1 MTLELSLAT
10 IEMSRIKRRTPY
22 VSREIAVK
30 WVTKYLVDQG
40 FSYAY
45 AKDVARQAWDLV

>member
-10 IEMSRIKRRTPY
+10 IEMSRIKRRNPY
-22 VSREIAVK
+22 VSRTTAVE

-40 FSYAY
+40 FSEPHS
-45 AKDVARQAWDLV
+45 KDVAKESWELV

>member
-22 VSREIAVK
+22 VSREIAVER
-30 WVTKYLVDQG
+30 VTKYLVDQG
-40 FSYAY
+40 FSEPHS
-45 AKDVARQAWDLV
+45 KDVAKEAWDLV